1 MKRPPQI
8 EIRPGYSVS
17 SIIKGGWQLAG
28 DHGEVDQQRAI
39 EDMLAFCDAGIST
52 FDCADIYTGV
62 EEMLGLFT
70 KRLQQLQGAE
80 SIEQIRIHTKYVPDI
95 AQLATLNRR
104 DVEHIINRSLQRL
117 QREQLD
123 LVQFHWWDY
132 AIPGQVDALL
142 YLEELRRDGKIKQIG
157 VTNFDAEHLEALCKN
172 ADIASAQIQFSL
184 LDRRAE
190 QQFTTVAASHKVH
203 IFCYGVLAGGFLTDH
218 WLNLSDPGM
227 EFSNRSLVKYR
238 LIIEEFGGWEL
249 FQQLLQTLRSIAD
262 RHNADISTIAIAS
275 MLDHPDVT
283 STIVGARYASRL
295 PHTLKALDIELSE
308 QDKAAIAKVIAMAQG
323 PNGPVF
329 GLERDTTG
337 RHGSIMKYNLNSG
350 DSRQMRQQQTTNN
363 S

>member
-1 MKRPPQI
+1 MTRPTQI

-17 SIIKGGWQLAG
+17 NIIKGGWQLAG
-28 DHGEVDQQRAI
+28 DHGDVDRQRAI
-39 EDMLAFCDAGIST
+39 DDMLTFYNAGIST

-62 EEMLGLFT
+62 EEMLGSFT
-70 KRLQQLQGAE
+70 RHLQQVQGSEAVD
-80 SIEQIRIHTKYVPDI
+80 QLRIHTKYVPDI
-95 AQLATLNRR
+95 AQLATLTRQ

-132 AIPGQVDALL
+132 TVPGQVDAIL
-142 YLEELRRDGKIKQIG
+142 YLQELQHSGKIKQIG
-157 VTNFDAEHLEALCKN
+157 ITNFDAEHLDDLCKHV
-172 ADIASAQIQFSL
+172 DIASAQIQFSL

-190 QQFTTVAASHKVH
+190 QQFTAVAASHQVH

-218 WLNLSDPGM
+218 WYSRADPGM

-238 LIIEEFGGWEL
+238 LIIEEFGGWDL
-249 FQQLLQTLRSIAD
+249 FQQLLKALRAIAD
-262 RHNADISTIAIAS
+262 RHAVDISTIAIAA
-275 MLDHPDVT
+275 MLAHPAVT

-295 PHTLKALDIELSE
+295 PHTLKALDIVLSE
-308 QDKAAIAKVIAMAQG
+308 QDQAAIANITDQARG
-323 PNGPVF
+323 PHGPVF

-350 DSRQMRQQQTTNN
+350 DSRTMRQQ
-363 S
+363 